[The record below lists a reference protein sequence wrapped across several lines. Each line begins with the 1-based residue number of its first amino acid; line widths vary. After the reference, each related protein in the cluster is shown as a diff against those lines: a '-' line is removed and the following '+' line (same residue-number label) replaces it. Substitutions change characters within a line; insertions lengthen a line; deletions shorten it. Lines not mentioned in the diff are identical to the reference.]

1 MAGETA
7 ATPCKT
13 YEVKGM
19 TRFTFR
25 LESILSIK
33 VKLEEQARM
42 EFAAAKMRLNEE
54 EDKLLALK
62 ERKEAYED
70 ELKKLY
76 IGKIDVRMINSTAQ
90 AIEVMESQIKIQGF
104 AVKRAE
110 KQVELATNK
119 LNTVMQERKSMEK
132 LKENKFAEYMREY
145 NEEESKQTDELI
157 SYQYGKVEE

>member
-1 MAGETA
+1 
-7 ATPCKT
+7 
-13 YEVKGM
+13 M

-42 EFAAAKMRLNEE
+42 EFAAAKVRLNEE
-54 EDKLLALK
+54 EEKLTALK
-62 ERKEAYED
+62 ERKAAYED

-76 IGKIDVRMINSTAQ
+76 IGNIDVRMINSTAQ